1 MALNGGITMID
12 RLTTSKEII
21 AKIIADYDLKEDEIK
36 ITDIKE
42 WIGEG
47 MEKIGAVQQLEHKT
61 TNLIVENYQAKLPCD
76 LYRLGQ
82 VAFSFENGCGWLPMR
97 KVTNSFGIYKKC
109 SGCNP
114 KMLVQDSALFPLV
127 KNIFNLDD
135 DKEALEILNSDKNI
149 KQTLDALV
157 NQYTVPSNNGRLIIG
172 NPATFNTSLQY
183 STKPGYITVN
193 VPCGWVKISYHAIP
207 TDEDSMPM
215 IPDLPSYKE
224 ALMYYIGTKI
234 LYAKWIKGQLS
245 NEIYYSI
252 KRSWNFYR
260 KQAYA
265 EAMMPGPDELHSIQ
279 NQWNRLYPE
288 LGEHDSFFEHLGE
301 EQQIYNQNNY

>member
-12 RLTTSKEII
+12 NLTTSKEII

-82 VAFSFENGCGWLPMR
+82 VAFSFKNGCGWLPMR

-109 SGCNP
+109 GQCDP
-114 KMLVQDSALFPLV
+114 KMLIQDDALVPLV
-127 KNIFNLDD
+127 KNIFNVNA
-135 DKEALEILNSDKNI
+135 DKEAIDILNEDINV
-149 KQTLDALV
+149 KQTLNTLV
-157 NQYTVPSNNGRLIIG
+157 NQYTIPSNNGRLIIG
-172 NPATFNTSLQY
+172 NPATLNTSLQY
-183 STKPGYITVN
+183 STKPGYINVN
-193 VPCGWVKISYHAIP
+193 VPCGWLKISYYAII

-265 EAMMPGPDELHSIQ
+265 EAMMPGVDEIESIK
-279 NQWNRLYPE
+279 NDWHKLYTE
-288 LGEHDSFFEHLGE
+288 FDDHDTFFATTGD
-301 EQQIYNQNNY
+301 EQIIYNQNRL

>member
-47 MEKIGAVQQLEHKT
+47 MEKIGAVQQLDHKVVD
-61 TNLIVENYQAKLPCD
+61 LKVENYQAKLPCD
-76 LYRLGQ
+76 LYRLNQ

-109 SGCNP
+109 GKCDP
-114 KMLVQDSALFPLV
+114 KMLIQDDALIPLV
-127 KNIFNLDD
+127 KNIFNLDS
-135 DKEALEILNSDKNI
+135 DKEAIDVLNEDTNT
-149 KQTLDALV
+149 KQTLSALV

-172 NPATFNTSLQY
+172 NPATFNVGLQY
-183 STKPGYITVN
+183 STKPGYINVN
-193 VPCGWVKISYHAIP
+193 VPCGWVKISYHAII
-207 TDEDSMPM
+207 TDEDNMPM
-215 IPDLPSYKE
+215 IPDIPSYKE

-265 EAMMPGPDELHSIQ
+265 EAMLPGPDEIESIK
-279 NQWNRLYPE
+279 NDWHKLYIE
-288 LGEHDSFFEHLGE
+288 FDDHDTFFENTGD
-301 EQQIYNQNNY
+301 EQILYNQNK

>member
-1 MALNGGITMID
+1 MID
-12 RLTTSKEII
+12 KLTTSKEII

-36 ITDIKE
+36 ITDIRE

-47 MEKIGAVQQLEHKT
+47 MEKIGAVQQLEHKVA
-61 TNLIVENYQAKLPCD
+61 NLKICDYQAKLPCD
-76 LYRLGQ
+76 LYRLNQ
-82 VAFSFENGCGWLPMR
+82 VAFSFENSCGWLPMR

-109 SGCNP
+109 GECDP
-114 KMLVQDSALFPLV
+114 KMLIQDNALLPLV
-127 KNIFNLDD
+127 KNIFNLDN
-135 DKEALEILNSDKNI
+135 DKDALEILNSDQNI
-149 KQTLDALV
+149 KQTLSALV
-157 NQYTVPSNNGRLIIG
+157 NQYTVPSNNGRLIVG

-215 IPDLPSYKE
+215 IPDLTSYKE
-224 ALMYYIGTKI
+224 ALMYYIGTKL
-234 LYAKWIKGQLS
+234 LYSKWIKGQVS
-245 NEIYYSI
+245 NEIYYTI

-265 EAMMPGPDELHSIQ
+265 EAMMPSTDEIRGIQ
-279 NQWNRLYPE
+279 NSWDRLYPE
-288 LGEHDSFFEHLGE
+288 RDEHSSFFEYLGD
-301 EQQIYNQNNY
+301 QQHIYNQNRP

>member
-1 MALNGGITMID
+1 MVS
-12 RLTTSKEII
+12 SKAVI
-21 AKIIADYDLKEDEIK
+21 AKIIADLDLKEDDIK
-36 ITDIKE
+36 ITDIRE
-42 WIGEG
+42 WISEA
-47 MEKIGAVQQLEHKT
+47 MEKIGAVQQLEHKVA
-61 TNLIVENYQAKLPCD
+61 NLKICDYQAKLPCD
-76 LYRLGQ
+76 LYRLNQ
-82 VAFSFENGCGWLPMR
+82 VAFSFENSCGWLPMR

-114 KMLVQDSALFPLV
+114 KMLVQDSALIPLV

-193 VPCGWVKISYHAIP
+193 VPCGWVKVSYHAIP

-215 IPDLPSYKE
+215 IPDIPSYFE
-224 ALMYYIGTKI
+224 AIFWYVAMKMSYPKYL
-234 LYAKWIKGQLS
+234 KGQLS
-245 NEIYYSI
+245 QNIYYDMRS
-252 KRSWNFYR
+252 SWNFYR

-265 EAMMPGPDELHSIQ
+265 EAMMPTVDELETIKNVWHKPYTEFRDHDTFFETTGDEQILY
-279 NQWNRLYPE
+279 NWNRP
-288 LGEHDSFFEHLGE
+288 
-301 EQQIYNQNNY
+301 

>member
-1 MALNGGITMID
+1 MID
-12 RLTTSKEII
+12 KLTTSKEII

-82 VAFSFENGCGWLPMR
+82 VAFSFKNGCGWLPMR

-109 SGCNP
+109 GQCDP
-114 KMLVQDSALFPLV
+114 EMLIQDDALVPLV
-127 KNIFNLDD
+127 KNIFNVNT
-135 DKEALEILNSDKNI
+135 DKEAIDILNEDINV
-149 KQTLDALV
+149 KQTLNTLV
-157 NQYTVPSNNGRLIIG
+157 NQYTIPSNNGRLIIG
-172 NPATFNTSLQY
+172 NPATLNTSLQY
-183 STKPGYITVN
+183 STKPGYINVN
-193 VPCGWVKISYHAIP
+193 VPCGWLKISYYAII

-265 EAMMPGPDELHSIQ
+265 EAMMPGVDEIESIK
-279 NQWNRLYPE
+279 NDWHKLYTE
-288 LGEHDSFFEHLGE
+288 FDDHDTFFATTGD
-301 EQQIYNQNNY
+301 EQIIYNQNRL

>member
-1 MALNGGITMID
+1 MID
-12 RLTTSKEII
+12 NKLVSSKAVL
-21 AKIIADYDLKEDEIK
+21 AKIIADLDLKEDEIR
-36 ITDIKE
+36 ITDVRE
-42 WIGEG
+42 WIGEA
-47 MEKIGAVQQLEHKT
+47 MEKIGAVQQLEHKV
-61 TNLIVENYQAKLPCD
+61 TNLKICDYQAKLPCD
-76 LYRLGQ
+76 LYRLNQ
-82 VAFSFENGCGWLPMR
+82 VAFSFENSCGWLPMR

-114 KMLVQDSALFPLV
+114 KMLVQDSALIPLV

-193 VPCGWVKISYHAIP
+193 APCGWVKISYHAIP

-215 IPDLPSYKE
+215 IPDIPSYFE
-224 ALMYYIGTKI
+224 AIFWYVAMKMSYPKYL
-234 LYAKWIKGQLS
+234 KGQL
-245 NEIYYSI
+245 NQNIYYDM
-252 KRSWNFYR
+252 RNSWNFYR

-265 EAMMPGPDELHSIQ
+265 EAMMPTVDELETIKNVWHKPYTEFRDHDTFFETTGDEQILY
-279 NQWNRLYPE
+279 NWNRP
-288 LGEHDSFFEHLGE
+288 
-301 EQQIYNQNNY
+301 

>member
-1 MALNGGITMID
+1 MID
-12 RLTTSKEII
+12 NKLVSSKAVL
-21 AKIIADYDLKEDEIK
+21 AKIIADLDLKEDEIR
-36 ITDIKE
+36 ITDVRE
-42 WIGEG
+42 WIGEA
-47 MEKIGAVQQLEHKT
+47 MEKIGAVQQLEHKV
-61 TNLIVENYQAKLPCD
+61 TNLKIYDYQAKLPCD
-76 LYRLGQ
+76 LYRLNQ
-82 VAFSFENGCGWLPMR
+82 VAFSFENSCGWLPMR

-114 KMLVQDSALFPLV
+114 KMLVQDSALIPLV

-215 IPDLPSYKE
+215 IPDIPSYFE
-224 ALMYYIGTKI
+224 AIFWYVAMKMSYPKYL
-234 LYAKWIKGQLS
+234 KGQL
-245 NEIYYSI
+245 NQNIYYDM
-252 KRSWNFYR
+252 RNSWNFYR

-265 EAMMPGPDELHSIQ
+265 EAMMPTVDELETIKNVWHKPYTEFRDHDTFFETTGDEQILY
-279 NQWNRLYPE
+279 NWNRP
-288 LGEHDSFFEHLGE
+288 
-301 EQQIYNQNNY
+301 

>member
-1 MALNGGITMID
+1 MVS
-12 RLTTSKEII
+12 SKAVI
-21 AKIIADYDLKEDEIK
+21 AKIIADLDLKEDDIK
-36 ITDIKE
+36 ITDIRE
-42 WIGEG
+42 WISEA
-47 MEKIGAVQQLEHKT
+47 MEKIGAVQQLEHKVA
-61 TNLIVENYQAKLPCD
+61 NLKICDYQAKLPCD
-76 LYRLGQ
+76 LYRLNQ
-82 VAFSFENGCGWLPMR
+82 VAFSFENSCGWLPMR

-114 KMLVQDSALFPLV
+114 KMLVQDSALIPLV

-215 IPDLPSYKE
+215 IPDIPSYFE
-224 ALMYYIGTKI
+224 AIFWYVAMKI
-234 LYAKWIKGQLS
+234 SYPKYLKGQL
-245 NEIYYSI
+245 NQNIYYDM
-252 KRSWNFYR
+252 RNSWNFYR

-265 EAMMPGPDELHSIQ
+265 EAMMPTVDELETIKNVWHKPYTEFRDHDTFFETTGDEQILY
-279 NQWNRLYPE
+279 NWNRP
-288 LGEHDSFFEHLGE
+288 
-301 EQQIYNQNNY
+301 